1 MRHVRAALVVLALSV
16 LSLAFAAGPAAAGG
30 PTSVLLVRAD
40 SSNAASLYY
49 TDADYAT
56 LSELVGANSQ
66 RGLLGKLDS
75 SGTVHDVGSGVTLT
89 WLIHDV
95 AVWRV
100 DRVYLDAEGGP
111 WIATQLVMN
120 DSGNVYDSPTVWH
133 TATDAGGLR
142 GLFERVGLGADSGTR
157 GDGVA
162 PAGDAAA
169 AVPDLSSVTPEPA
182 QKTSQPASPAPTW
195 GGWAW
200 GLAGLAL
207 GIALTMGAVRV
218 LPMTWPATGSDA
230 TAGPADPVASP
241 MAALDDDRG
250 DDREPWSVPDV
261 LSRSG
266 G

>member
-16 LSLAFAAGPAAAGG
+16 MSLAFAGPAAAGG
-30 PTSVLLVRAD
+30 PTSVLLVRSD
-40 SSNAASLYY
+40 TNQAASLYY

-66 RGLLGKLDS
+66 RGLSGELDS
-75 SGTVHDVGSGVTLT
+75 SGTGHEFRSGVTLT
-89 WLIHDV
+89 WLVHDV

-133 TATDAGGLR
+133 TATDAGALR
-142 GLFERVGLGADSGTR
+142 GLFERVGLGAG
-157 GDGVA
+157 
-162 PAGDAAA
+162 PEA
-169 AVPDLSSVTPEPA
+169 AVAGGGAPNAVTPDLSSATPAPP
-182 QKTSQPASPAPTW
+182 QRTSRPASPTPTW

-218 LPMTWPATGSDA
+218 LPRTRPAADSDA
-230 TAGPADPVASP
+230 TAAPADPVVSP
-241 MAALDDDRG
+241 TAVLG
-250 DDREPWSVPDV
+250 DDHEDGREPWSVPDV